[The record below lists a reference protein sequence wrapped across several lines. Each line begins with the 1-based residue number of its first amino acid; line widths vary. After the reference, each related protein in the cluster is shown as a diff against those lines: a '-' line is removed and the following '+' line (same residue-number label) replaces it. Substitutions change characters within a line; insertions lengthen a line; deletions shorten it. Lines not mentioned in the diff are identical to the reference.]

1 MAAMATPKDVAVW
14 MMQQVR
20 PGGARLFQPDAI
32 EHILQMFGPNFLS
45 KKPAEILEFPAPFFR
60 SSRSCTTARS
70 DITVFIGFGK
80 NSTET
85 TAQQTA

>member
-20 PGGARLFQPDAI
+20 PDGARLFQPDAI

-45 KKPAEILEFPAPFFR
+45 KKPRGNSGISSTVLREFKKLHGG
-60 SSRSCTTARS
+60 
-70 DITVFIGFGK
+70 TVGYHRLHRFWEK
-80 NSTET
+80 LD
-85 TAQQTA
+85 